1 MPQKRRPKSAQRV
14 RYAGQRTTS
23 LPNRKAKQAEPTGSV
38 ESMASAPQVAAA
50 ESAPISNAVFASR
63 TGGEAVLSLA
73 GTGISGAATPA
84 NEAARTGRRS
94 KSWTVGR
101 VLRWVFGLTGFAV
114 LAVGAYVVYLFI
126 DFQNGVYTPVP
137 ATPTAVVAVLPT
149 QPTVAPGK
157 PTSTML
163 PTPTPDFVRQLPA
176 GRFNILVMGTDVRV
190 SSDEQYGRSDSIV
203 MVNVDSISHTV
214 RLMSIPRDLIVE
226 IPDYGQNKVNAAY
239 LFGEY
244 YKEPGG
250 GKALAMRTMSDF
262 FNVAVDYYVTINFD
276 GLKKVVDEVGGID
289 INVPYELDDYQY
301 PSDDEGD
308 LYGTIHVHFDE
319 GRQHMDG
326 KTALRYARTR
336 HADNDYARS
345 RRQLQV
351 VMAIRQKAMSLDLL
365 PSVPSI
371 LRDLSGMVQT
381 NIPWDQQLGL
391 AQLAFNMSSSSI
403 ITAAIDSTLVTA
415 DYLPDGSEGL
425 RLNEKRARHM
435 FDEFFG
441 FDAPTPTPIPKVT
454 ATPTANNRATVT
466 PVPTRRNATPI
477 PTPTRRR

>member
-1 MPQKRRPKSAQRV
+1 M
-14 RYAGQRTTS
+14 
-23 LPNRKAKQAEPTGSV
+23 
-38 ESMASAPQVAAA
+38 
-50 ESAPISNAVFASR
+50 
-63 TGGEAVLSLA
+63 SLA
-73 GTGISGAATPA
+73 GTGLSGSTAPAAETVR
-84 NEAARTGRRS
+84 AARKG
-94 KSWTVGR
+94 KAWTVGR
-101 VLRWVFGLTGFAV
+101 VLRWVFGVLGIAV
-114 LAVGAYVVYLFI
+114 LAIGAYVVYLFF
-126 DFQNGVYTPVP
+126 DFQHGIYAPVP
-137 ATPTAVVAVLPT
+137 ATPTAVVAVIPT

-176 GRFNILVMGTDVRV
+176 GRFNILVMGTDVRE
-190 SSDEQYGRSDSIV
+190 SSADQYGRSDSIV

-214 RLMSIPRDLIVE
+214 RLMSIPRDLIVD

-244 YKEPGG
+244 YQEPGG

-262 FNVAVDYYVTINFD
+262 FDVAVDYYVTINFD
-276 GLKKVVDEVGGID
+276 GLKKIVDEVGGID
-289 INVPYELDDYQY
+289 IDVPYELDDYQY

-308 LYGTIHVHFDE
+308 LYGTIHVHFDQ
-319 GRQHMDG
+319 GWQHMDG
-326 KTALRYARTR
+326 KTALHYARTR

-371 LRDLSGMVQT
+371 LNDLSGMVQT

-403 ITAAIDSTLVTA
+403 ITAAIDSTLVTP

-425 RLNEKRARHM
+425 RLIEKKARPM

-454 ATPTANNRATVT
+454 ATPTAGKRATVT
-466 PVPTRRNATPI
+466 PVPTKRKATPI
-477 PTPTRRR
+477 PTATRRR